1 MLVVCMKNGLT
12 QGQSVFREGM
22 IFKLN
27 ETMATEAA
35 GFSAIQLEAKQ
46 KRIYGQKIFR
56 KPTVEELIVAYKE
69 KTIVIEDMDTAE
81 KSAVLQMAKSEAEKK
96 VRAAEILMKKEE
108 IPLENPAEQKTSE
121 KIGED
126 IESLEL

>member
-1 MLVVCMKNGLT
+1 MLVVCMKTGLT